1 MSLFSERVW
10 QSTTPLRH
18 KIHSMPFNAE
28 LASGTLSRDRFQYYI
43 IQDSLYLAEYSRV
56 LALAAARS
64 PDMEQLQAFAK
75 SALGAV
81 AVEQSLHERYLA
93 EFGVTPD
100 ELASSVPSP
109 ECSGYTSFLLA
120 AAYHESWE
128 VLIAALL
135 PCFWLYW
142 DVGTSISKIAKKDN
156 PYRAWIDTYADD
168 HFAASV
174 QRVIKVTD
182 DAAARASIY
191 TRRKMATAFVR
202 CCQYEWLFW
211 DSAYSKNSWP
221 LSESSLLPEM

>member
-1 MSLFSERVW
+1 MTKFSERVW
-10 QSTTPLRH
+10 QSTTPLRQ
-18 KIHSMPFNAE
+18 KIHAMPFNAE
-28 LASGTLSRDRFQYYI
+28 LAAGTLSRERFQFYI
-43 IQDSLYLAEYSRV
+43 TQDSLYLAEYSRV

-81 AVEQSLHERYLA
+81 AVEQSLHERYLS
-93 EFGVTPD
+93 EFGVTPG
-100 ELASSVPSP
+100 ELAAAVPSP
-109 ECSGYTSFLLA
+109 ECLGYTSFLLA
-120 AAYHESWE
+120 AAYHDSWE

-142 DVGTSISKIAKKDN
+142 DVGTLISKTAKGDN

-174 QRVIKVTD
+174 QRVIGVTD
-182 DAAARASIY
+182 EAAARASSF
-191 TRRKMATAFVR
+191 TQRKMATAFVR

-211 DSAYSKNSWP
+211 DSAYNKRAWP
-221 LSESSLLPEM
+221 VSEPSLLPRL